1 MTFLLGDFDLEMTY
15 PFVVV
20 MFSTAYFYLVVAFAV
35 TVFCLYAIYSDAAFI
50 ERIDETVYGTSLV
63 VATFSVVV
71 IPVTMYN
78 MSKLTFKVTIFHM
91 PELTNITCFNNIQH
105 A

>member
-1 MTFLLGDFDLEMTY
+1 MKLL
-15 PFVVV
+15 
-20 MFSTAYFYLVVAFAV
+20 YLVVALAV

-50 ERIDETVYGTSLV
+50 ESIDETVYGTSLV

-78 MSKLTFKVTIFHM
+78 MSKLTFKVIIFNM
-91 PELTNITCFNNIQH
+91 LELTNLFNQ
-105 A
+105 